1 MMFSFSNLS
10 SPERTKEV
18 PQLLHE
24 GLTVLKGQE
33 VPTAKKVPPIHHVEV
48 SVQPT
53 ARWRAQDI
61 ICAQHEAGRHLDTLP
76 NR

>member
-10 SPERTKEV
+10 SPERTQEV

-24 GLTVLKGQE
+24 GLTVVNGQE
-33 VPTAKKVPPIHHVEV
+33 VPTARKVPPMHHVED